1 MGTGVNAAAL
11 PGAAGLEPPSALYRW
26 TVLLFVSLTMG
37 CGTYYIYDSINP
49 LEHIF
54 IQELHFTAT
63 SFGMLNSAYAASAI
77 LTLLIG
83 GAVIDRVGTHVAVP
97 LFATICCLGAALTAV
112 SGHPGSMIAGRAL
125 LGLGGESLVV
135 AATTVIAQWFRGKE
149 LALAF
154 GIKVMIAR
162 LASVASDNSAGWA
175 SGVFY
180 PHGATG
186 APSWQGPM
194 LLAVGSGLIA
204 VVCSAAYWL
213 LEKRAGDPHRAV
225 KSPASATRTGG
236 FAQSLR
242 FNPSY
247 WYLVGVCLT
256 FYGAIFPFRT
266 FAIDFFTNRILDGQ
280 GGLATPETLRV
291 LAHQQAGRFASLLPL
306 TSMVATP
313 LLGLLSD
320 RIGKRA
326 TLLMIAALVLMPAYV
341 LMGYTHVSLFV
352 PLCMMGVALS
362 VIPAVMWPSVA
373 YLVNPSRL
381 GTAYALMTLIEQLG
395 FFALNLLIGSAND
408 HQHAGLGNLPG
419 YHAGLLVFSGLGVAG
434 FVFTVLLRNRERSPN
449 GHGLETITTRTR
461 VS

>member
-1 MGTGVNAAAL
+1 MNAATL
-11 PGAAGLEPPSALYRW
+11 PGTAELQQPPTALYRW

-49 LEHIF
+49 LQHIF
-54 IQELHFTAT
+54 VQQLHFTAT
-63 SFGMLNSAYAASAI
+63 TFGMLNSAYAASAI
-77 LTLLIG
+77 ITLLIG
-83 GAVIDRVGTHVAVP
+83 GAVIDRLGTHVAVP
-97 LFATICCLGAALTAV
+97 LFAVICCLGAALTAV
-112 SGHPGSMIAGRAL
+112 SGHAGSMIAGRAL

-135 AATTVIAQWFRGKE
+135 AATTVIAKWFRGKE

-180 PHGATG
+180 PHGAAG
-186 APSWQGPM
+186 EPSWQGPM

-204 VVCSAAYWL
+204 VVCAGAYWL
-213 LEKRAGDPHRAV
+213 LEKRAGRPHRA
-225 KSPASATRTGG
+225 ARTGPQAIRSG
-236 FAQSLR
+236 SFVSSLR

-266 FAIDFFTNRILDGQ
+266 FAIDFFTNRILEGQ
-280 GGLATPETLRV
+280 GGLATSETLRM
-291 LAHQQAGRFASLLPL
+291 LAHQQAGRYASLLPL
-306 TSMVATP
+306 SSMIATP

-326 TLLMIAALVLMPAYV
+326 TLLMIAALVLTPAYV
-341 LMGYTHVSLFV
+341 LMAYTNVTLLV
-352 PLCMMGVALS
+352 PLCMMGIALS

-373 YLVNPSRL
+373 YLVDPSRL
-381 GTAYALMTLIEQLG
+381 GTAYALMTLLEQLG

-408 HQHAGLGNLPG
+408 HQHAGLGHLEG
-419 YHAGLLVFSGLGVAG
+419 YRAGLLGFTALALTGV
-434 FVFTVLLRNRERSPN
+434 VFTVLLRNRERGPSS
-449 GHGLETITTRTR
+449 HGLETITTTSR
-461 VS
+461 